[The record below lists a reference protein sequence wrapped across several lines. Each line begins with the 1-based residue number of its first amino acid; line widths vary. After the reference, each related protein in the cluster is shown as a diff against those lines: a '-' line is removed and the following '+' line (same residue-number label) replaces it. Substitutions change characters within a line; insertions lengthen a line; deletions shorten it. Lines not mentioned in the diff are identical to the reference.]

1 MRPRLVI
8 FDCDGVLIDS
18 EAIANEVVAKNLT
31 RLGWGRD
38 AAESMRV
45 FMGMSIIDMQPVIE
59 ARLQRS
65 LPADWRQGLAV
76 EIAAALGRGVQTI
89 PGAKDILHRV
99 REMGIAWRVASN
111 SSVEEMDVKFS
122 CTGLSEMMA
131 GRAHA
136 AADVGRPKPAPDV
149 FLHAAIAEGV
159 APEHCV
165 VVEDSVT
172 GVTAAVAAGMRCYG
186 FAPHGD
192 GAALLAAGAV
202 GILKQLSELEG
213 VLV

>member
-1 MRPRLVI
+1 LVI

-18 EAIANEVVAKNLT
+18 EVIANEVVARNLT
-31 RLGWGRD
+31 RLGWGMD

-65 LPADWRQGLAV
+65 LPADWRLGLAT
-76 EIAAALGRGVQTI
+76 EIAVALGRGVQMI
-89 PGAKDILHRV
+89 PGAKEILRRV
-99 REMGIAWRVASN
+99 SEMGIAWRVASN
-111 SSVEEMDVKFS
+111 SSVDEMDVKFR
-122 CTGLSEMMA
+122 CTGLSETMA

-136 AADVGRPKPAPDV
+136 ASDVGRPKPAPDV
-149 FLHAAIAEGV
+149 YLHAARAEGV
-159 APEHCV
+159 AVADCL

>member
-1 MRPRLVI
+1 MI

-18 EAIANEVVAKNLT
+18 EVIANEVVARNLT
-31 RLGWGRD
+31 RLGWGMD

-65 LPADWRQGLAV
+65 LPADWRLGLAT
-76 EIAAALGRGVQTI
+76 EIAVALGRGVQMI
-89 PGAKDILHRV
+89 PGAKEILRRV
-99 REMGIAWRVASN
+99 SEMGIAWRVASN
-111 SSVEEMDVKFS
+111 SSVDEMDVKFR
-122 CTGLSEMMA
+122 CTGLSETMA

-136 AADVGRPKPAPDV
+136 ASDVGRPKPADC
-149 FLHAAIAEGV
+149 L
-159 APEHCV
+159 

>member
-1 MRPRLVI
+1 MVI

-18 EAIANEVVAKNLT
+18 EMIANEVVARNLT
-31 RLGWGRD
+31 RLGWAMD
-38 AAESMRV
+38 AAESIRV
-45 FMGMSIIDMQPVIE
+45 FMGMSIIDMQPMIE

-65 LPADWRQGLAV
+65 LPANWRDGLAT
-76 EIAAALGRGVQTI
+76 EISVALGRGVNVI
-89 PGAKDILHRV
+89 PGAKEILLRMS
-99 REMGIAWRVASN
+99 ELGIAWRVASN
-111 SSVEEMDVKFS
+111 SSVEEMDVKFR
-122 CTGLSEMMA
+122 CTGLEGLMA

-149 FLHAAIAEGV
+149 YLHAARTEGV
-159 APEHCV
+159 APGDCLV
-165 VVEDSVT
+165 LEDSVT

-213 VLV
+213 SLI